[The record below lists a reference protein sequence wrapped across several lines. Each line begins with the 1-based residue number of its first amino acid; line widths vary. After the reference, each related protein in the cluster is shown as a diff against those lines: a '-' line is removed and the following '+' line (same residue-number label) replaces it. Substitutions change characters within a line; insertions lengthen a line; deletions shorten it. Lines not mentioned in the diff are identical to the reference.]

1 MALVASRN
9 RKEAIVAK
17 TGFPIR
23 PIKNWI
29 AFQLLLKSY
38 YRFARNCKGPTEMSL
53 APFIQ
58 FMPLVTSCIITIQM
72 QNQESDIGTMPL
84 YIVMCFITFSF
95 V

>member
-38 YRFARNCKGPTEMSL
+38 YFAILIDSQEIAKVLQKCLLHLSFSL
-53 APFIQ
+53 YHWLHLA
-58 FMPLVTSCIITIQM
+58 
-72 QNQESDIGTMPL
+72 
-84 YIVMCFITFSF
+84 
-95 V
+95 